1 MKALLLIDLQN
12 DLCFGGAIEVP
23 EGDAVIPVAN
33 RLIPHFEHV
42 IASRQWHPADHSS
55 FAAMH
60 PWRRPGQVIE
70 IDGQPP
76 QLLWTMHCVQ
86 GSFGAEF
93 SPKLH
98 ASHIN
103 KIIDTGTTAQADNY
117 SAFADADQKIDTGLL
132 DYLQS
137 KEVTALYIMGLPIE
151 TSVKNTAL
159 QALEF
164 GFDTYVFLDGCRGD
178 ITPASEE
185 MAEMGV
191 TMLRFD
197 QWEKYRHQ
205 QDKIKLL

>member
-23 EGDAVIPVAN
+23 EGDAVSPVAN
-33 RLIPHFEHV
+33 RLIPHFEQV

-70 IDGQPP
+70 IDGRP

-93 SPKLH
+93 APKLH
-98 ASHIN
+98 TSQIN
-103 KIIDTGTTAQADNY
+103 KIIDTGITAQADNY
-117 SAFADADQKIDTGLL
+117 SAFADADQKADTGLL
-132 DYLQS
+132 DYLHS
-137 KEVTALYIMGLPIE
+137 KHVTALYIMGLPIE

-159 QALEF
+159 QALEL
-164 GFDTYVFLDGCRGD
+164 GFDTYIFIDGCRGEMR
-178 ITPASEE
+178 PAIEE
-185 MAEMGV
+185 MAENGV
-191 TMLRFD
+191 TILHID